1 MAAAVISEIVPPP
14 SLLGVHLQVTVAV
27 PATVDFGEN
36 FVRLRQS
43 QDSRRTGGLP
53 PAT

>member
-1 MAAAVISEIVPPP
+1 MNYTFEKPLSLTLSPLSDPPL
-14 SLLGVHLQVTVAV
+14 SL
-27 PATVDFGEN
+27 DEDN

-43 QDSRRTGGLP
+43 QDSRRNGGLP